1 MRVIFSIIFTLVV
14 ICAFHFTNFIALKCY
29 PAFINLLVFFIFFSS
44 TFTDETIIQKFAKM
58 MEGNKELPDIVKDY
72 TRKLTYVWCVF
83 LMFNFLVSFATIF
96 MSAKVW
102 TIYNGFVSYM
112 LTGLLFAV
120 EYIIRIR
127 FKRKHNV

>member
-1 MRVIFSIIFTLVV
+1 MV
-14 ICAFHFTNFIALKCY
+14 ICAFHYNSFLALKYY